1 MRPSGRNAVQ
11 SLRLFEHVGD
21 EIFAALCQAALVQ
34 TFPPHVELVCEG
46 ELPDFLHVLLDGT
59 VQLFSL
65 RHERETTPGL
75 VQPDGV
81 LLPCSLTVR
90 NPMPW

>member
-46 ELPDFLHVLLDGT
+46 ELPDLST
-59 VQLFSL
+59 CSSMEPFSFF
-65 RHERETTPGL
+65 H
-75 VQPDGV
+75 
-81 LLPCSLTVR
+81 
-90 NPMPW
+90 